1 MTDVMAGIKRNAF
14 VVVGRVGMDLF
25 PAPGVAT
32 EHADSFTADM
42 GGSSANIAAGIVKLG
57 GTASLVTCVSDDA
70 VGRFCINK
78 LALIPAT

>member
-1 MTDVMAGIKRNAF
+1 MTDVMSGIKRNAF

-57 GTASLVTCVSDDA
+57 GTAALVTCVSDDA
-70 VGRFCINK
+70 VASINC
-78 LALIPAT
+78 ATMASIPAT